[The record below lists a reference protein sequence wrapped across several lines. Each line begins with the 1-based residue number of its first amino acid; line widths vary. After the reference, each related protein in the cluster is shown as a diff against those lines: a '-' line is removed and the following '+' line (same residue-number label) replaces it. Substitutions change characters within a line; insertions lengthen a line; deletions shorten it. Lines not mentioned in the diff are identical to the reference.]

1 VFKTVSKPL
10 ETVLTLSGKEQPLIG
25 SKDRGNMKK
34 RIILT
39 GLGLF
44 VMVSVLGGIKGLQIG
59 RMVAHSKQFVPPPE
73 TVTTAVV
80 QSDDWQSVITAVGSL
95 EAVQGVTVAAEMGG
109 RIVNIAFEPGTRV
122 KKGDLLVQ
130 QDTAS
135 ETAQLRA
142 AEASLSLAKSNL
154 ERKNKLLERR
164 TISRSEFDNA
174 DAQYKQALAEADNI
188 RAIIEKKTI
197 RAPFAGRLGIRLVNL
212 GQILNE
218 GEPIVSLQSL
228 DPIFVNFLL
237 PQQQIAQIQT
247 GLSVRVTTDSLPDR
261 AVEGKITA
269 INPQVDAATRNIRI
283 QATLPNTEERLR
295 PGMFANVA
303 VVMPGRESVLF
314 IPATAVNYAPYSD
327 SVFVVE
333 EGQAEVDGRASMV
346 LRQQI
351 VRLGEKRGD
360 FVAVVSGL
368 QEGQTVVSTGVF
380 KLRNGQSVTVDNSLA
395 PEFKLTPQPED
406 S

>member
-1 VFKTVSKPL
+1 
-10 ETVLTLSGKEQPLIG
+10 
-25 SKDRGNMKK
+25 M
-34 RIILT
+34 
-39 GLGLF
+39 
-44 VMVSVLGGIKGLQIG
+44 
-59 RMVAHSKQFVPPPE
+59 
-73 TVTTAVV
+73 
-80 QSDDWQSVITAVGSL
+80 ITAVGSL
-95 EAVQGVTVAAEMGG
+95 EAVQGVTMAAEMGG
-109 RIVNIAFEPGTRV
+109 RVVNIAFEPGTKV
-122 KKGDLLVQ
+122 KKGDLLLQ
-130 QDTAS
+130 QDTSS
-135 ETAQLRA
+135 EMAQLRS
-142 AEASLSLAKSNL
+142 AEATLALAKTNL
-154 ERKNKLLERR
+154 ERKNILLERR
-164 TISRSEFDNA
+164 TISKSEFDNA
-174 DAQYKQALAEADNI
+174 DAQYKQALAEVDNI

-218 GEPIVSLQSL
+218 GDPIVSLQSL

-237 PQQQIAQIQT
+237 PQQQLAQVQA

-261 AVEGKITA
+261 AVVGKITA

-283 QATLPNTEERLR
+283 QATLPNADERLR
-295 PGMFANVA
+295 PGMFASVA
-303 VVMPGRESVLF
+303 VMLPTREAVQF

-333 EGQAEVDGRASMV
+333 EGQAQENGPPNLV

-380 KLRNGQSVTVDNSLA
+380 KLRNGQSVNVDNSLA
-395 PEFKLTPQPED
+395 PDFKLTPRPED